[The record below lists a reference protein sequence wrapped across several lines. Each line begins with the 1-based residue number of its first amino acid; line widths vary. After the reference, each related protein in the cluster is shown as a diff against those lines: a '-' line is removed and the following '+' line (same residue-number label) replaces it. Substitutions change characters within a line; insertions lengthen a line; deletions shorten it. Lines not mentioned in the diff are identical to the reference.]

1 MFNSIIILFLSFLK
15 TWSTEFVIIM
25 LVSSANKIGF
35 DISDMISGRLLIC
48 NRTNMEPS
56 MEP

>member
-1 MFNSIIILFLSFLK
+1 MSFFK
-15 TWSTEFVIIM
+15 IWSTELVIIM
-25 LVSSANKIGF
+25 LVSSANKVGF

-48 NRTNMEPS
+48 NSTNMGPG